1 MLASSQLMAFAATKQ
16 PEKARAF
23 YVEVLGLVLVAREP
37 TALVFDANGSML
49 RVSIV
54 KEFSPQPFTVL
65 GWRVAEMRRMRR
77 DLAAKGV
84 IFENYGFPGQD
95 TENIWTT
102 PDGPQVAWFKDP
114 DGNLLSITRFP

>member
-49 RVSIV
+49 RGSIV

-65 GWRVAEMRRMRR
+65 GWRVAEMRSMRR

-102 PDGPQVAWFKDP
+102 PDGAQVAWFKDP
-114 DGNLLSITRFP
+114 DGNLLSITQFP